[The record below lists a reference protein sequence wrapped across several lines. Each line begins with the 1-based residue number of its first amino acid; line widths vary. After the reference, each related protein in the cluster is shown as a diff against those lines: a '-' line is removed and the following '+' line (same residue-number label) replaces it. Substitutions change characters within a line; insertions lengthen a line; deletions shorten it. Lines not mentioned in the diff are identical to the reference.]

1 MVALAT
7 QYKYYSLICQ
17 PPQGGSGKGGS
28 MFSGLNCPRLMQVID
43 DVADLLVHVEATKST
58 LAVEGMAVLAEA
70 WPGFLLRYSRALV
83 VLVSQLIRHPEWAEE
98 VEILLEHGGCS
109 AITIPLVEEFLKN
122 RGVWLEV

>member
-1 MVALAT
+1 
-7 QYKYYSLICQ
+7 
-17 PPQGGSGKGGS
+17 